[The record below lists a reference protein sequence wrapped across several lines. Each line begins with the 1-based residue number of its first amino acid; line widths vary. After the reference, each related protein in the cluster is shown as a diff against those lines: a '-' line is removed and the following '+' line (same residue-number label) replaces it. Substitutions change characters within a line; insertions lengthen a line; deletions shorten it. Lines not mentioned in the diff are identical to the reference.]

1 MRRSVNGFFVPPRN
15 LFSIDCNTMFSA
27 LEHRPRQNGAKELS
41 FRRFDRS
48 ILNSMNVIVIT
59 RRIRERIMR
68 APRFPL
74 VAEAI
79 PAILRIAFGAAAPPG
94 AFFRYEYR

>member
-1 MRRSVNGFFVPPRN
+1 
-15 LFSIDCNTMFSA
+15 L
-27 LEHRPRQNGAKELS
+27 
-41 FRRFDRS
+41 DRS

-94 AFFRYEYR
+94 AFFSL